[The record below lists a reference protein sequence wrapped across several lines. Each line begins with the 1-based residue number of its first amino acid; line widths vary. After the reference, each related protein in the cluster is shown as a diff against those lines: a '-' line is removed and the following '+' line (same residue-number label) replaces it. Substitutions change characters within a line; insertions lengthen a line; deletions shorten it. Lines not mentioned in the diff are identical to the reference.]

1 MAAETFQGNMETIFK
16 GMEEF
21 ISTKTVV
28 GQPVTVGD
36 TVILPFVDVSFGA
49 AASAKAEPQRHGGG
63 GGLGGKMS
71 PSALL
76 VIQDGRTRLI
86 NIKNTDTVTKLMD
99 LVPEVMNRLKKEDP
113 QVKAAADQAKE
124 DASETF

>member
-36 TVILPFVDVSFGA
+36 TVILPLVDVSFGA

-99 LVPEVMNRLKKEDP
+99 LVPEVMNRLKK
-113 QVKAAADQAKE
+113 AAGGRVRFAD
-124 DASETF
+124 

>member
-16 GMEEF
+16 GIEEF

-36 TVILPFVDVSFGA
+36 TVILPLVDVSFGA